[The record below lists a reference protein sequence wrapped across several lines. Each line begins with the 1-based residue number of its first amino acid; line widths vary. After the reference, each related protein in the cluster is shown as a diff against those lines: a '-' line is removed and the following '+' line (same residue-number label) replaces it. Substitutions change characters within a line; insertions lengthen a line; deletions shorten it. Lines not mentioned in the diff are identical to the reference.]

1 MLSKVLSGNN
11 KQMKLDKTQMIAL
24 GIALLVI
31 LYAMS
36 QVSGY
41 IQSQD
46 MNQDASDVSLQQYNS
61 QVEEYNKTWST
72 WLQEIISK

>member
-1 MLSKVLSGNN
+1 
-11 KQMKLDKTQMIAL
+11 MIAL